1 MAIYHF
7 HCKIISRG
15 QGRSAVGASAYRSGT
30 QMTNDFD
37 GIEHDYTKKQGVVHS
52 EVMLPEQAPEKFEN
66 RSVLWNEVE
75 QQEKG
80 RKAQL
85 AREVEVALPRELS
98 RAEQVRL
105 VRDYVQ
111 ENFVKK
117 GMCADIA
124 IHDKGDGNPH
134 AHIMLTTRPI
144 EKDGSWGAKAT
155 NEYVLDK
162 DGKRILQKVDKNNRK
177 IYKRVKRDTTDWNT
191 KEFLQRSREQWGV
204 AINRELERKNLPDRV
219 DHRSFEEQGKEQLP
233 TQHIGVSA
241 AAMERRGIE
250 SDRGKEN
257 RAIQEKNKQ
266 LHGIDREIICIKHDR
281 SWTRLHEQH
290 ENLSKLID
298 ERRIT
303 TEQLR
308 QTRESIERMEKR
320 INTTPEHKADKGRFV
335 EYEGQKIPY
344 HTYHTEKALSD
355 LALCK
360 SKIDNRLAEQ
370 EQAKAQP
377 QPAQKAPEQPQQ
389 PWQYQKPQEQ
399 PQAAQRAAEQPQAAH
414 IDIDQNA
421 RELAELRQT
430 FVDEYAR
437 SLERTDYRINP
448 IYEQQVYQLER
459 LAKSVAEKG
468 KTIKQL
474 QEQRGKLG
482 WFKGKQKEVL
492 DEKIYT
498 FSKYQREDMEK
509 LKALGVDDL
518 SRVPQGIEYLK
529 MAADQERAEAEA
541 AKQNHGAVERAQSAQ
556 AAFLSKVESISQSRR
571 QAVFER
577 MKRIGTEKPWGGGSL
592 QMSMNKATAEV
603 KARQVLDKALQ
614 QKSRVHNQQQHRGHD
629 RSR

>member
-52 EVMLPEQAPEKFEN
+52 EVMLPEQAPKEFEN

-80 RKAQL
+80 SKAQL

-144 EKDGSWGAKAT
+144 EKDGTWGAKAT

-162 DGKRILQKVDKNNRK
+162 DGNRILQKVDKNNRK

-219 DHRSFEEQGKEQLP
+219 DHRSFEEQGKEKIP
-233 TQHIGVSA
+233 SRHIGVSA

-250 SDRGKEN
+250 TDRGKEN
-257 RAIQEKNKQ
+257 RAIQEKNRQ
-266 LHGIDREIICIKHDR
+266 LHGIDREIVCIKRDIG
-281 SWTRLHEQH
+281 WTKLHEKH
-290 ENLSKLID
+290 ETLSQLVD

-303 TEQLR
+303 
-308 QTRESIERMEKR
+308 
-320 INTTPEHKADKGRFV
+320 
-335 EYEGQKIPY
+335 
-344 HTYHTEKALSD
+344 
-355 LALCK
+355 
-360 SKIDNRLAEQ
+360 
-370 EQAKAQP
+370 
-377 QPAQKAPEQPQQ
+377 
-389 PWQYQKPQEQ
+389 
-399 PQAAQRAAEQPQAAH
+399 AEQPRKAH
-414 IDIDQNA
+414 VDIDQKA
-421 RELAELRQT
+421 RELSELRQT

-448 IYEQQVYQLER
+448 IYQQQAYQIES

-474 QEQRGKLG
+474 QEQRGKFGL
-482 WFKGKQKEVL
+482 FKGKQKKVL

-518 SRVPQGIEYLK
+518 SRVPQAIAYLR
-529 MAADQERAEAEA
+529 MAADQEQAEAEA
-541 AKQNHGAVERAQSAQ
+541 AKQNQGAVERAQSAQ
-556 AAFLSKVESISQSRR
+556 AAFLSKVESIPQSQR

-577 MKRIGTEKPWGGGSL
+577 MERISTKKPRGSV
-592 QMSMNKATAEV
+592 QMSMNRAKAEIQ
-603 KARQVLDKALQ
+603 ARRVLDNALQ
-614 QKSRVHNQQQHRGHD
+614 QKSRVRNQKQRRGHD
-629 RSR
+629 FDRSR

>member
-37 GIEHDYTKKQGVVHS
+37 GIEHDYTRKQGVIYS
-52 EVMLPEQAPEKFEN
+52 EVMLPEQAPKEFEN

-80 RKAQL
+80 SKAQL

-98 RAEQVRL
+98 RAEQVWL

-111 ENFVKK
+111 ENFVKQ

-134 AHIMLTTRPI
+134 AHIMLTTRPL
-144 EKDGSWGAKAT
+144 EKDGTWGAKAT

-162 DGKRILQKVDKNNRK
+162 DGNRILQKVDKNNRK

-219 DHRSFEEQGKEQLP
+219 DHRSFEEQGKEKIP
-233 TQHIGVSA
+233 SRHIGVSA

-250 SDRGKEN
+250 TDRGKEN
-257 RAIQEKNKQ
+257 RAIQEKNRQ
-266 LHGIDREIICIKHDR
+266 LHGIDREIVCIKRDMG
-281 SWTRLHEQH
+281 WTKLHEKH
-290 ENLSKLID
+290 ETLSQLVD
-298 ERRIT
+298 ERRI
-303 TEQLR
+303 
-308 QTRESIERMEKR
+308 M
-320 INTTPEHKADKGRFV
+320 A
-335 EYEGQKIPY
+335 
-344 HTYHTEKALSD
+344 
-355 LALCK
+355 
-360 SKIDNRLAEQ
+360 
-370 EQAKAQP
+370 
-377 QPAQKAPEQPQQ
+377 EQPQE
-389 PWQYQKPQEQ
+389 P
-399 PQAAQRAAEQPQAAH
+399 PQAAQRAAEQPQQPKQYQKPQEPPQAAQRATEQPQQPKQCQKPQAAQRAAEQPQKAH
-414 IDIDQNA
+414 VDIDQKA
-421 RELAELRQT
+421 RELSELRQT

-437 SLERTDYRINP
+437 SLERTDYQINP
-448 IYEQQVYQLER
+448 IYQQQAYQIES

-482 WFKGKQKEVL
+482 LFKGKQKKVL

-518 SRVPQGIEYLK
+518 SRVPQVIAYLR
-529 MAADQERAEAEA
+529 MAADQEQAEAEA
-541 AKQNHGAVERAQSAQ
+541 AKQNRGAAERAKNAK
-556 AAFLSKVESISQSRR
+556 AAFLSTMESIPQSQR

-577 MKRIGTEKPWGGGSL
+577 MERISTEKPRGNV
-592 QMSMNKATAEV
+592 QMSMNRAKAEIQ
-603 KARQVLDKALQ
+603 ARRVLDNALQ
-614 QKSRVHNQQQHRGHD
+614 QKSRVRSQQQRRGHD
-629 RSR
+629 FDRSR